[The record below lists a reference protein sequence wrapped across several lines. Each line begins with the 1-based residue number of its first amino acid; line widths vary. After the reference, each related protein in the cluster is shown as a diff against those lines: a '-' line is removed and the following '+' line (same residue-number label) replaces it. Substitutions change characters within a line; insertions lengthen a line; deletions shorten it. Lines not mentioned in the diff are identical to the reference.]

1 MEDKSVF
8 FLSNI
13 FNEKKAIGIT
23 KKVHHQIVG
32 LKNLGYNHIFYTS
45 YYNDFLAV
53 LDQNNNIIYK
63 KSYILNNKFLRKYF
77 KNYELKKF
85 AKQFLDNYNQ
95 NYEFIYTRY
104 MFFDSMF
111 LSFLKSCKK
120 RTNRIVIEAH
130 SYPIYN
136 KIDFLYYPIYL
147 QDYIYTTK
155 CAKYLDL
162 VLAISDK
169 SSIWNTKTVQID
181 NAIVIDD
188 YKISKRSYTYNDDI
202 NLIFVGYE
210 YNVHGLDRL
219 IKGLHKYYS
228 LSPQKKVNLIL
239 VGKMTKKTM
248 NLIKKYNMSEY
259 IKYLGIKCGEELDN
273 IFDYADIGIGILA
286 PYRRNSSLGTG
297 LKTKEYMARGLPI
310 VYAGKSIS
318 IKGECN
324 FIYSLPNNNSIID
337 INSIIDFYNNIYTIT
352 DMHYQIRNL
361 VSNLTWENQ
370 FEKMINNFQ

>member
-1 MEDKSVF
+1 M
-8 FLSNI
+8 
-13 FNEKKAIGIT
+13 
-23 KKVHHQIVG
+23 
-32 LKNLGYNHIFYTS
+32 
-45 YYNDFLAV
+45 
-53 LDQNNNIIYK
+53 
-63 KSYILNNKFLRKYF
+63 
-77 KNYELKKF
+77 
-85 AKQFLDNYNQ
+85 
-95 NYEFIYTRY
+95 
-104 MFFDSMF
+104 
-111 LSFLKSCKK
+111 
-120 RTNRIVIEAH
+120 
-130 SYPIYN
+130 
-136 KIDFLYYPIYL
+136 
-147 QDYIYTTK
+147 
-155 CAKYLDL
+155 
-162 VLAISDK
+162 
-169 SSIWNTKTVQID
+169 
-181 NAIVIDD
+181 
-188 YKISKRSYTYNDDI
+188 
-202 NLIFVGYE
+202 
-210 YNVHGLDRL
+210 
-219 IKGLHKYYS
+219 
-228 LSPQKKVNLIL
+228 NLIL